1 MGNFDEDIKR
11 ITEEVLSDGAV
22 DKIIREKV
30 QKGIEEAI
38 DNSFRW
44 GELEKAVKARVQS
57 VLVPFI
63 EGYDMSAYI
72 VKLDTILTEIVNKTS
87 LQDNKKILENFRY
100 MMIEP
105 ESEEI
110 KLSDIFKEYQ
120 NFVSRNMDTFDR
132 KVTYETGEPEY
143 EPMNVYLGFE
153 EEEERGWSSFKSAI
167 LELSVDEEGQKDN
180 LNRTVRF
187 SRWKKDRK
195 QGWEIRTDCNPE
207 IYSLRN
213 MDEFDLFLAKLQRAD
228 VHIIVD
234 IDCDEECV
242 YSDNKPEL
250 TYE

>member
-38 DNSFRW
+38 DSSFRW

-87 LQDNKKILENFRY
+87 LQDNKKILENFKF

-120 NFVSRNMDTFDR
+120 NFVSRNMDTSDR
-132 KVTYETGEPEY
+132 KVTWENAEPEY
-143 EPMNVYLGFE
+143 EAMEVYLAFE
-153 EEEERGWSSFKSAI
+153 EKEKKEWLSFEYGT
-167 LELSVDEEGQKDN
+167 LELSVNEEKQERM
-180 LNRTVRF
+180 LNRTVSL

-195 QGWEIRTDCNPE
+195 QGWEMRTECNPE

-242 YSDNKPEL
+242 YSDNKPEP
-250 TYE
+250 TYV